1 VRVLRVLRSER
12 FQIKPPPRPV
22 MNVTRLGIGRH
33 RNSARHDLEFR
44 LKRGNA
50 PMLSKCANPDCGE
63 KFRFLHE
70 GQIFRLSPTPELQP
84 LEAALSPLFN
94 ERFWL
99 CDRCAETMT
108 VIWDGTHAKVVQRT
122 PPCTAPDKDDDFQED
137 ALREDRTATRQKSSG
152 AAAKAAP
159 A

>member
-1 VRVLRVLRSER
+1 
-12 FQIKPPPRPV
+12 
-22 MNVTRLGIGRH
+22 
-33 RNSARHDLEFR
+33 
-44 LKRGNA
+44 
-50 PMLSKCANPDCGE
+50 MLSKCANPECSQ

-99 CDRCAETMT
+99 CDRCAKTMT
-108 VIWDGTHAKVVQRT
+108 VIWDGTHAKVVGRVSQRV
-122 PPCTAPDKDDDFQED
+122 APDKEDDFQED
-137 ALREDRTATRQKSSG
+137 ALREDRTVTRQKKTG